1 MIRFFI
7 RKSGF
12 SLGRSIQN
20 GLRSG
25 SGLRKT
31 LGGRWMI
38 RATAYGGG
46 GLAAALGRCNL
57 LRTTEFSRVPAAF
70 EVVEDD
76 ENEEKVETE
85 LDVVLA
91 NAMEIVKKLLASLV
105 VCTVLAAAAF
115 LAQTA
120 LPIFASALAVA
131 FLLKPTEA
139 SFASW
144 YETERMRDATDRDDL
159 IDKMISHAASVID
172 IQDYE
177 HVDAGIARLVFV
189 RTPRNDQV
197 RVYIGILRRWNFL
210 MSYEDNQAEVEES
223 HHRSS

>member
-1 MIRFFI
+1 
-7 RKSGF
+7 
-12 SLGRSIQN
+12 
-20 GLRSG
+20 
-25 SGLRKT
+25 
-31 LGGRWMI
+31 MI

-57 LRTTEFSRVPAAF
+57 LRTTEFSRVPTAF
-70 EVVEDD
+70 EFVEDD

-172 IQDYE
+172 IQVRFPTLAALKTRCP
-177 HVDAGIARLVFV
+177 HHLHRLILNP
-189 RTPRNDQV
+189 RTMSTLT
-197 RVYIGILRRWNFL
+197 RVLLASF
-210 MSYEDNQAEVEES
+210 S
-223 HHRSS
+223 